1 MKNQDTR
8 ASVDLKKYRK
18 HIIITVFVFLLIF
31 LVFAVYSFFDSY
43 FYKKNSEAINDG
55 GIVISSDNGGFPVT
69 FTSDDIISAD
79 CIASKM
85 FVVTKKMLSSIST
98 SGKVNCLSN
107 FTYAEPTMVTGE
119 KYGIV
124 YDRAGSRY
132 MLFNKSGVI
141 NNFETD
147 DKAQIIAAAIND
159 KGRYVLVT
167 KSKNSACD
175 VKVFDKNSKAVYI
188 WKCSDEYVV
197 SVDISDDGEDIF
209 CSAIGASDGVIYTK
223 IYHLN
228 IYEKKHVN
236 EYIAE
241 GSAVVDTKINSKH
254 NVIVTCDKSRLL
266 IDPSAD
272 KKESLNEIRYGADA
286 LACDSS
292 DTGYSAVVSHKL
304 GSFDKNELTLYD
316 KKNRI
321 VYKCDIDSRVS
332 DIICKGR
339 TVYLLTEN
347 SIIVVSNGRITQTV
361 TTDVIGTGMVV
372 CENKLYYYSSGTL
385 RTGK

>member
-1 MKNQDTR
+1 MEKQN
-8 ASVDLKKYRK
+8 AKINIDLKKFSK
-18 HIIITVFVFLLIF
+18 PITVTALVFLVIF
-31 LVFAVYSFFDSY
+31 LLFIAYSAFDNY
-43 FYKKNSEAINDG
+43 FYNKNSEAVDDG
-55 GIVISSDNGGFPVT
+55 GVVISSDNGGFPVT

-79 CIASKM
+79 CVSSKM
-85 FVVTKKMLSSIST
+85 FVITKKMLTSIST
-98 SGKVNCLSN
+98 SGKIKYLSN
-107 FTYAEPTMVTGE
+107 FTYVEPTLVTGG
-119 KYGIV
+119 KYGVV
-124 YDRAGSRY
+124 YDRASAIY
-132 MLFNKSGVI
+132 MLFDKNGIIFNGETEDKSH
-141 NNFETD
+141 
-147 DKAQIIAAAIND
+147 IIAAAIND

-167 KSKNSACD
+167 KSKNSASD

-197 SVDISDDGEDIF
+197 SVDVSDDGEDIF
-209 CSAIGASDGVIYTK
+209 CSAIGATDGVMYTK

-241 GSAVVDTKINSKH
+241 GSSVVNTKINGKH
-254 NVIVTCDKSRLL
+254 NVIVTCDKSRLV
-266 IDPSAD
+266 IDPGAEKD
-272 KKESLNEIRYGADA
+272 ALNEVKYGADA

-292 DTGYSAVVSHKL
+292 DTGCSAVVSHKL

-321 VYKCDIDSRVS
+321 VYKCDIDSHVS
-332 DIICKGR
+332 DIICKGK

-347 SIIVVSNGRITQTV
+347 SIMVVSNGKITETV
-361 TTDVIGTGMVV
+361 STDVIGAGMVV